1 MYGKI
6 LRLLG
11 HLTGLMILG
20 SAGWTAFNV
29 LAMLGTRNPLGYLVA
44 VMFDAAWLVAVAVQH
59 ELRFR
64 VDWRGRLA
72 AVSWALAGLA
82 AAINA
87 TSELLG
93 HHGVPVAVIAA
104 LVPPLAKSCL
114 ALKLLLEANSVD
126 AKARFSA
133 LTQSWQ
139 DQLTELRITEAMAGE
154 WHHVERL
161 HENADARRLAVTQS
175 DRLAN
180 LELTS
185 GTELPVTRTADPVV
199 WEKPPSMPLAPLFQE
214 PAPVPEVPVETVPV
228 PRTSFGFASAVAG
241 ADVAAE
247 PQTAGVVARLSQE
260 PVQAVPEAFTERTE
274 AARRRRA
281 DALQF
286 LGDNPDVTAA
296 DIAHKFGVSLRT
308 VQRWTQTQEGD
319 ETR

>member
-6 LRLLG
+6 LRALG

-29 LAMLGTRNPLGYLVA
+29 LALLGTRNPVGYLVA
-44 VMFDAAWLVAVAVQH
+44 VMFDASWLVAVAVQH

-64 VDWRGRLA
+64 VDWRARLA
-72 AVSWALAGLA
+72 VVSWALAALA
-82 AAINA
+82 AGINA

-93 HHGVPVAVIAA
+93 GHGVAVAVIAA
-104 LVPPLAKSCL
+104 LVPPLAKGCL
-114 ALKLLLEANSVD
+114 ALKLLLEANSAE
-126 AKARFSA
+126 AKARFTS

-139 DQLTELRITEAMAGE
+139 DQLTEVRISEAMGSQ
-154 WHHVERL
+154 WHRVERL

-199 WEKPPSMPLAPLFQE
+199 WERPPSMPLAPVFVE
-214 PAPVPEVPVETVPV
+214 PAPAPQTPLETVPV
-228 PRTSFGFASAVAG
+228 PRTPFGFAPT
-241 ADVAAE
+241 VAA
-247 PQTAGVVARLSQE
+247 PDGTVQSLVAPIVARLSQ
-260 PVQAVPEAFTERTE
+260 QVPAPLAERTE
-274 AARRRRA
+274 ANRRRRA

-286 LGDNPDVTAA
+286 IGDNPDVEAVDVAA
-296 DIAHKFGVSLRT
+296 RFGVSVRT
-308 VQRWTQTQEGD
+308 VQRWLQTQD
-319 ETR
+319 